1 MVIQDGRAQ
10 RKIQIL
16 IVDDHPVF
24 RQGLRDVLASEGDFQ
39 VVGEAGDGE
48 QALRLTLDLA
58 PDVVVMDVN
67 IPGLNGLQVT
77 RRLQQER
84 AASRVL
90 MLTAYDDAEQVFHAI
105 RAGANGY
112 FPKDVMPRK
121 LIEAIRHV
129 SRGYYV
135 IGDTA
140 MDEAQLAAWL
150 LKATE
155 RFGEGAPGAEEPFVS
170 LSSREMEILQCIT
183 RGMSNKV
190 IAHRLGISHQTVKNH
205 MTAIL
210 HKLDVADRT
219 QAAVYALRRGWVRL
233 QDTKSPDS
241 LAVPGAED
249 LPGADEGEGG

>member
-1 MVIQDGRAQ
+1 MQ
-10 RKIQIL
+10 RKISVL
-16 IVDDHPVF
+16 VVDDHPVF
-24 RQGLRDVLASEGDFQ
+24 RQGLRDVLAAESDLQ

-48 QALRLTLDLA
+48 EALQLALDLS
-58 PDVVVMDVN
+58 PDVIVMDVN
-67 IPGLNGLQVT
+67 IPKLNGLQVT

-84 AASRVL
+84 TSSNIL

-112 FPKDVMPRK
+112 FPKDVTPQK
-121 LIEAIRHV
+121 LIEAIHQV
-129 SRGYYV
+129 NQGQYV
-135 IGDTA
+135 IGNTV
-140 MDEAQLAAWL
+140 MDEARLASWL

-155 RFGEGAPGAEEPFVS
+155 RFGGEGIGGIEEPFVS

-183 RGMSNKV
+183 RGMSNKA

-210 HKLDVADRT
+210 RKLDVADRT

-233 QDTKSPDS
+233 QDTHSPS
-241 LAVPGAED
+241 STAPGTREQSR
-249 LPGADEGEGG
+249 PEHI